1 MRGQA
6 SQGIHIDVMVA
17 ELWCGWSSGCTGRG
31 GGRSWRS
38 SCKWNRI
45 YSWLNRKQSI
55 MGGKKSILQ
64 SACCSVIPVV
74 TIGSISSGGLVSFF
88 GAESCSSKFF
98 SFSLSLSRFPGFSS
112 LMSKDR
118 FLQSTSIS
126 NLRLSCEERI
136 VGLSKNYFHWKLMYH
151 KFSVNESN
159 RPLSHVPGGAPPVHS
174 WCPWSKG
181 SAVWRSTK
189 QGTNC

>member
-1 MRGQA
+1 MEQNLLLVK
-6 SQGIHIDVMVA
+6 QKMV
-17 ELWCGWSSGCTGRG
+17 
-31 GGRSWRS
+31 
-38 SCKWNRI
+38 N
-45 YSWLNRKQSI
+45 Y
-55 MGGKKSILQ
+55 GKKACTLQ
-64 SACCSVIPVV
+64 RACCSVIPVV

-88 GAESCSSKFF
+88 GAESCSSKLF

-136 VGLSKNYFHWKLMYH
+136 VGLSENYFHWKLMYH
-151 KFSVNESN
+151 KFTNESN
-159 RPLSHVPGGAPPVHS
+159 WLLSHVPGGAQPVHS
-174 WCPWSKG
+174 WYPWSKG

-189 QGTNC
+189 QDTNC